1 MSSPSYI
8 VKALLTRLI
17 FASHIMVSVWWVVQ
31 VTLRK
36 DMWYL
41 GFFDAFLFLETL
53 FSLFFRRGQEY
64 KWQVK
69 PFLKPFFLK
78 TNTLIESIYCQH
90 VKLTVTRSNFMIS
103 AVATRAVAIKLMYSL
118 RRLELRLHRKI
129 IRIISDKKFKFRV
142 TCNKYNM
149 TFHSAN

>member
-41 GFFDAFLFLETL
+41 GFFDALLFLETL

-69 PFLKPFFLK
+69 PFLKPFFLLK
-78 TNTLIESIYCQH
+78 KKNTLIESIYCQH
-90 VKLTVTRSNFMIS
+90 VKLTVPRSNFMIS

-118 RRLELRLHRKI
+118 RRPELHLHRKI
-129 IRIISDKKFKFRV
+129 IRTSSDKNLNLELNI
-142 TCNKYNM
+142 T
-149 TFHSAN
+149 

>member
-31 VTLRK
+31 VTLSK

-41 GFFDAFLFLETL
+41 GFFDALLFLETL

-69 PFLKPFFLK
+69 PVLKPFFLK
-78 TNTLIESIYCQH
+78 KNTLIESVYCQPL
-90 VKLTVTRSNFMIS
+90 KLTVTRSNFMIKCS
-103 AVATRAVAIKLMYSL
+103 SRHAIRNRAVAIKLMYSL
-118 RRLELRLHRKI
+118 RRLELRLRRKI
-129 IRIISDKKFKFRV
+129 IRTRSEKNLNLELNI
-142 TCNKYNM
+142 T
-149 TFHSAN
+149 